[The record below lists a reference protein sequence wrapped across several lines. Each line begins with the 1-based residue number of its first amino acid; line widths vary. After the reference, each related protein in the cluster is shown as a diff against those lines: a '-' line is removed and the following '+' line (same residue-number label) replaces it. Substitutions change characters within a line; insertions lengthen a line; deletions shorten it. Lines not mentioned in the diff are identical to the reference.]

1 MKYRAAS
8 LTRSVDDASS
18 RSASSDASVTTDV
31 RTEYDSLGAVE
42 MPADGYGARIAGA
55 FQHRAR
61 PDAVR
66 DHPRLRALGGD
77 RQCSM
82 SSIVSPVDRDR
93 LQSPAAVDCWPR
105 APLFCASIAAS
116 LSAFC
121 LGIIFAYEQ
130 IAPFGHA
137 YAPRSRS
144 LTSAV
149 G

>member
-55 FQHRAR
+55 FKHRAR

-66 DHPRLRALGGD
+66 DLPPLRAPGVG
-77 RQCSM
+77 SETTM
-82 SSIVSPVDRDR
+82 SAIASPIARVR
-93 LQSPAAVDCWPR
+93 LA
-105 APLFCASIAAS
+105 APL
-116 LSAFC
+116 L
-121 LGIIFAYEQ
+121 
-130 IAPFGHA
+130 
-137 YAPRSRS
+137 
-144 LTSAV
+144 
-149 G
+149 